1 MSARE
6 ERREESS
13 KIVCMGERKGGRDPV
28 RLYECERGKEEGSSE
43 IVCVRERK
51 GGGTQ

>member
-13 KIVCMGERKGGRDPV
+13 KIVCMRERKGGRDPV
-28 RLYECERGKEEGSSE
+28 RLCVCERGKE
-43 IVCVRERK
+43 
-51 GGGTQ
+51 GGIQ